1 MIFTPPR
8 HKLVTFLNPLPGS
21 MTYFMDG
28 LHGRYSRQVLTGWR
42 RESCRLHVGLNS
54 ADNTRAAWKQ
64 LVPALTKILRTLM
77 GLRRD
82 GYVGWTVEVSST
94 STRSFVGSPYLIR
107 KGSLPSTF
115 ISLHDSIHRK
125 TCVCMTQ
132 CLFICFSTNIKYH
145 RLMDGSK
152 NDGWTNRWVEDV
164 SMQPRVLLHV
174 QLLPRMTTAARQ
186 RSRSINW
193 CTKSYWIVITRVPI

>member
-94 STRSFVGSPYLIR
+94 STRSFVESPYLIR

-125 TCVCMTQ
+125 TCVCMTLLDEYQ
-132 CLFICFSTNIKYH
+132 ISPA
-145 RLMDGSK
+145 
-152 NDGWTNRWVEDV
+152 DGWIEEWWMNKQMSWR
-164 SMQPRVLLHV
+164 RFHA
-174 QLLPRMTTAARQ
+174 TARAPTC
-186 RSRSINW
+186 SAAS
-193 CTKSYWIVITRVPI
+193 SHD